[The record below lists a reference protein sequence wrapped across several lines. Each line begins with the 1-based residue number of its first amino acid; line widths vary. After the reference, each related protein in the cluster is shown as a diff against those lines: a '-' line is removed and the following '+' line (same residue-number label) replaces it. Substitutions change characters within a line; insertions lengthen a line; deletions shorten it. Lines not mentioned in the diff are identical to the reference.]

1 MSQKV
6 SPEDAA
12 AAPEIDRLR
21 AIVRLAL
28 DEDVGDGD
36 VTTDCIVSP
45 EAVLEGRFI
54 ARDAGVIAGLTV
66 AALAFTLLDDR
77 IRFTPTV
84 GEGDRVARGTA
95 LATVDGPA
103 RALLTGER
111 TALNLLQR
119 MSGIATLTRRFVEA
133 VRPWTAT
140 ILDTRKTAPG
150 LRLLDKWAVRVGGAR
165 NHRAGLYDMVL
176 IKGNHVVAAGGIARA
191 VARVRERD
199 TRRRAI
205 EVEVKTLAE
214 LRETLALSV
223 DRVMLDNMS
232 LDDMREAV
240 RLAAGRVP
248 LEASGRVTL
257 ENVAEVAAT
266 GVDYI
271 SVGALTHSA
280 SALDISLAMASP
292 SLSSSPSSD
301 APH

>member
-1 MSQKV
+1 V
-6 SPEDAA
+6 
-12 AAPEIDRLR
+12 R
-21 AIVRLAL
+21 AIVRRAL

-36 VTTDCIVSP
+36 VTTNCIVSP
-45 EAVLEGRFI
+45 EGALDGRFI
-54 ARDAGVIAGLTV
+54 AREAGVIAGLTV

-84 GEGDRVARGTA
+84 AEGDSVTRGA
-95 LATVDGPA
+95 SLATVAGPA

-176 IKGNHVVAAGGIARA
+176 IKGNHVVAAGGITQA

-199 TRRRAI
+199 AQHRAI
-205 EVEVKTLAE
+205 EVEVSTLAE

-232 LDDMREAV
+232 LDEMREAV
-240 RLAAGRVP
+240 RMAAGRVP
-248 LEASGRVTL
+248 LEASGRITL
-257 ENVAEVAAT
+257 ENVAEVAAA

-271 SVGALTHSA
+271 SIGALTHSA
-280 SALDISLAMASP
+280 RALDISLTIASP
-292 SLSSSPSSD
+292 AVSPSPTSD
-301 APH
+301 ASR